1 MSTYA
6 YQPLRVAPNSTDDAM
21 QSYRESIR
29 TLERHLDGED
39 TGLQVASDIP
49 GTSLRAVHTMTRE
62 NAREILIREL
72 ERYTEFLRV
81 HVYYND

>member
-1 MSTYA
+1 MATYVYPA
-6 YQPLRVAPNSTDDAM
+6 LRVAPNSTDDAV

-39 TGLQVASDIP
+39 TGLVVTTNIP
-49 GTSLRAVHTMTRE
+49 GTDLRAIHNMTRE

-72 ERYTEFLRV
+72 RRYAEFLEVQVCYR
-81 HVYYND
+81 D

>member
-1 MSTYA
+1 MATYA
-6 YQPLRVAPNSTDDAM
+6 YPPLRVAPNSIDDAIH
-21 QSYRESIR
+21 SYRDSIR

-39 TGLQVASDIP
+39 TGLVVTSDIP
-49 GTSLRAVHTMTRE
+49 GTDLRSIHTMTRE

-81 HVYYND
+81 QVFYND

>member
-1 MSTYA
+1 MATYA
-6 YQPLRVAPNSTDDAM
+6 YPPLRVAPNSTDDAI
-21 QSYRESIR
+21 QSYRDSIR

-39 TGLQVASDIP
+39 TGLVVTSDIP
-49 GTSLRAVHTMTRE
+49 GTSLRAIHTMTRE

-81 HVYYND
+81 HVCYND